1 MILDWMPD
9 IVNFILLYAGYFA
22 LLKIFLSFVL
32 QCDYNT
38 LKLFDPFVC
47 CWYDLLG
54 ISKPLLTLELIIP
67 YC

>member
-9 IVNFILLYAGYFA
+9 IVNFMLLYAGYFV

-32 QCDYNT
+32 KCGYNA

-47 CWYDLLG
+47 CWYDSLG
-54 ISKPLLTLELIIP
+54 ILKPLLTLELIIP
-67 YC
+67 HC